1 MSVAATTSARQSTAV
16 LLMSYGTPRDSEG
29 ILPFYTDVRRG
40 RAPTNE
46 QLAEL
51 TARYNT
57 IGGVSPLVARTEAQ
71 RDSLSGELEMIA
83 PGEFHVQLG
92 FKHSHPTIEET
103 VADLARQG
111 FTRIIALVL
120 APHFSEYSVGQY
132 LSRASESAA
141 VLDIAVTGITSWA
154 VEPAFVNFISRDLK
168 RKLTAIAGA
177 SSHPHVLFT
186 AHSLPQRITDSGD
199 PYPTELRSTASAIA
213 NQLNLTED
221 SQWTIAW
228 QSAGRT
234 PEPWIGPDILTV
246 IDQLADAGECDG
258 VVVSACGFVADHL
271 EVLYDLDI
279 EARQRAE
286 LHGLAFA
293 RTDCVNDDPAVM
305 AALARRVIA
314 ARTK

>member
-1 MSVAATTSARQSTAV
+1 MA
-16 LLMSYGTPRDSEG
+16 YGTPRDGDE
-29 ILPFYTDVRRG
+29 ILPYYTDIRRG
-40 RAPTNE
+40 RAPTAE
-46 QLAEL
+46 QLADL
-51 TARYNT
+51 TARYNA

-71 RDSLSGELEMIA
+71 RDALSRELELIA
-83 PGEFHVQLG
+83 PGTFHVQLG

-103 VADLARQG
+103 VTDLARQG
-111 FTRIIALVL
+111 FTRLISLVL
-120 APHFSEYSVGQY
+120 APHFSKYSVGQY

-141 VLDIAVTGITSWA
+141 ALGISVTGIKSWA
-154 VEPAFVNFISRDLK
+154 TEPALVNFIGTELNN
-168 RKLTAIAGA
+168 KLTALSGA

-186 AHSLPQRITDSGD
+186 AHSLPQRILDEGD
-199 PYPTELRSTASAIA
+199 PYPTELRSTASAVA
-213 NQLNLTED
+213 DQLGLAEG

-234 PEPWIGPDILTV
+234 PEPWIGPDILGV

-258 VVVSACGFVADHL
+258 IVVSACGFVADHL

-286 LHGLAFA
+286 QHGLAFA

-314 ARTK
+314 AHTN